1 MYDFITGKDEDPE
14 KIFEVLEKLGQG
26 NYGSVYKVKKK
37 TTNEIFAAKIST
49 ILKSNIENFKKEIN
63 VLKQCNSPY
72 INSFFPYSMNARFY

>member
-37 TTNEIFAAKIST
+37 NNK
-49 ILKSNIENFKKEIN
+49 
-63 VLKQCNSPY
+63 
-72 INSFFPYSMNARFY
+72 